1 MCEVNTATRQEL
13 MDLHKHLTKIEDA
26 AEKYRSAYMWSDRGY
41 DYGIEPVRQAR
52 SERDSV
58 PEVTWTDGGKQYT
71 AEYRVSY
78 TRTQCWPKGIYTKDG
93 QKTTLTAVKSS
104 HKRIITRLQEMGA
117 MGSPRTAD
125 DDCNELPLS

>member
-1 MCEVNTATRQEL
+1 MCDIKTASKQEL
-13 MDLHKHLTKIEDA
+13 MDLHQQLEKIEAA
-26 AEKYRSAYMWSDRGY
+26 AEKYRSAYLWSDRGY

-52 SERDSV
+52 AERDSV

-78 TRTQCWPKGIYTKDG
+78 TRSQCWPKGIYTRDG

-104 HKRIITRLQEMGA
+104 HKRVLARLQAMGA
-117 MGSPRTAD
+117 VAAPARAEED
-125 DDCNELPLS
+125 YNELPLS